1 MSFFHSTYS
10 IAGDRSPFVTVGAT
24 DFGGGG
30 GGGGASVGM
39 VDAMVETGDA
49 ASTSSEYF
57 IASSKVSKYSAGSLI
72 LEP

>member
-1 MSFFHSTYS
+1 MLFFHSNCS

-24 DFGGGG
+24 DFGGC
-30 GGGGASVGM
+30 GASVSM

-57 IASSKVSKYSAGSLI
+57 IASSKVRTPFRLI
-72 LEP
+72 LELW

>member
-1 MSFFHSTYS
+1 MSFFHSNYS
-10 IAGDRSPFVTVGAT
+10 VAGDRSPFVTVGAT

-30 GGGGASVGM
+30 GASVNM

>member
-24 DFGGGG
+24 DFGG